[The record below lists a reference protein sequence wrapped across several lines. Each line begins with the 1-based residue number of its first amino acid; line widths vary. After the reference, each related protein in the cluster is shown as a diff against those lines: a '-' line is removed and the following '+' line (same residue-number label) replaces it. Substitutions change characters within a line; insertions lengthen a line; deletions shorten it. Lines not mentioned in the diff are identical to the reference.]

1 MINRLIEWSLRNR
14 FLVVCGV
21 FFLIAF
27 GTRALFRTPVDAI
40 PDLSENQVIVFADWP
55 GRSPQEV
62 EDQVTYPLSVGL
74 QGLAGVKTVRAN
86 SMFGFTLLTIIFEER
101 VDNYFA
107 RTRVLERLNLLAAQL
122 PAGVVPQL
130 GPDATGLGWVYQ
142 YYLHVDPAHTHAG
155 ARTNSSSQLSTLNS
169 QPAYDLGQL
178 RALQDWFIRYQLNA
192 VQGVAEVASIGGFV
206 RQYQIEVSSLKMR
219 ARKVTLKDVMDAVGA
234 SNLNV
239 GGKVIEENGM
249 EFVVRGLGLVKS
261 LADLENIVLMER
273 GGVPIYLKDVATVQI
288 GGDFRRGTLD
298 VDGREVVGGIIVMR
312 NGENALATINRV
324 KEKIRAIQPSLPPGV
339 HIKSFYD
346 RAELIERT
354 IDTLKHALAEE
365 ILLVTLA
372 HIIFL
377 WHFRSILIV
386 TVPLPL
392 SILVSF
398 ILMERFGISSNIM
411 SLSGIAIAIGVL
423 VDAGIVMTENV
434 IRHCEKAEEEKA
446 KKCSVISVQSSV
458 AVGTSNAPS
467 STNTSSSLAPTGG
480 EGRGEGANA
489 TASPTPSPP
498 PTAPLNTVS
507 LKTEHSSR
515 LTAEETW
522 DVVLTSAQQ
531 VGRPIFFAMV
541 IIILAFLPVFALSG
555 QEGKLFH
562 PLAFTK
568 TFAMIGS
575 TILAV
580 TIVPALCSFLVRGPF
595 HSEDRNWVMRV
606 LLAIYDPILDL
617 ALRWR
622 KTVMACAALLLA
634 FALLIAFGIPR
645 PAMLWLAKATSVD
658 SAAAL
663 PPHPDRLP
671 PGEGTAQ
678 ATASPSPSASHQAH
692 GGGTPSLS
700 PGERAGVRGNEADML
715 AEFSRK
721 HPRFTKLFTG
731 FGKDFMPT
739 LNEGSLLFMPV
750 LLPSTS
756 LTEVKR
762 VMSWQDRVIRSLPE
776 VESVGGKLGRSET
789 ATDPAPVE
797 MIETTI
803 MLKPE
808 WLPTNRTYLGFIK
821 IPTVYRN
828 PAWRANSTKETLI
841 AELTEKLANV
851 PGYVP
856 GFLQPIENRILML
869 STGIRAQLGV
879 KILGGS
885 LDDLQRKAFE
895 VERVVREVPGAVGVA
910 PSRVQGKPYLEV
922 EVNRVAMARFG
933 LRAAD
938 VLDAVETG
946 LGGKVLST
954 TYQAAERVDPR
965 ERTGIQVRLQRDER
979 DDLERLGDV
988 LVAAPGGKHIP
999 LGQLATIRRATGPS
1013 EIASEN
1019 GRLRVFVQANVQDR
1033 DLTGFVEDVKRRVK
1047 EQIEPTL
1054 PPGMTIEYSGEY
1066 ENLVRAQQ
1074 TLYYIFPATLLII
1087 FLLLYLV
1094 YHSAKEAAHVI
1105 LAVPFALTG
1114 GVFLQYLLG
1123 YNFSV
1128 SVWVG
1133 YIALFGTAIQTGVV
1147 MVVYLEEMVAKK
1159 QAACAAAGQPFT
1171 RDDLVQAI
1179 KDGARLRL
1187 RPKVMTVA
1195 TIVASL
1201 LPIMWSHRP
1210 GSEVMQPLATPV
1222 IGGMVSSLLHILV
1235 VTPVIFAMLRERE
1248 LQKGSSASAQSV

>member
-21 FFLIAF
+21 FFLVAF

-40 PDLSENQVIVFADWP
+40 PDLSENQVIVFADWA

-86 SMFGFTLLTIIFEER
+86 SMFGFSMLTLIFEEK

-142 YYLHVDPAHTHAG
+142 YYLHVDPQLAHNP
-155 ARTNSSSQLSTLNS
+155 ARTNSASQLSTLNS
-169 QPAYDLGQL
+169 QPSYDLGQL

-273 GGVPIYLKDVATVQI
+273 GGVPIYLKDVAIVQI

-298 VDGREVVGGIIVMR
+298 VDGREVVGGIVVMR

-324 KEKIRAIQPSLPPGV
+324 KEKIRALQPSLPPGV
-339 HIKSFYD
+339 TIKSFYD

-398 ILMERFGISSNIM
+398 ILMEKFGISSNIM

-434 IRHCEKAEEEKA
+434 IRHCERAEEEKG
-446 KKCSVISVQSSV
+446 KKCSVISVQCSV
-458 AVGTSNAPS
+458 AAGAVSAPAATNAS
-467 STNTSSSLAPTGG
+467 ASLAPTGG
-480 EGRGEGANA
+480 EGLGEGANA
-489 TASPTPSPP
+489 APTPTASPPP
-498 PTAPLNTVS
+498 AAPLKTVS
-507 LKTEHSSR
+507 LNTEHSSR
-515 LTAEETW
+515 LTAEETLA
-522 DVVLTSAQQ
+522 VVLTSAQQ

-575 TILAV
+575 TLLAV
-580 TIVPALCSFLVRGPF
+580 TIVPVLCSFLVRGPF

-606 LLAIYDPILDL
+606 LLAIYDPLLDL
-617 ALRWR
+617 ALKWR
-622 KTVMACAALLLA
+622 KTVMAGAAVLLV
-634 FALLIAFGIPR
+634 FALLIAFGLPR
-645 PAMLWLAKATSVD
+645 PALLWLARTTTD
-658 SAAAL
+658 
-663 PPHPDRLP
+663 
-671 PGEGTAQ
+671 
-678 ATASPSPSASHQAH
+678 ASERGRPRPQHAH
-692 GGGTPSLS
+692 TDV
-700 PGERAGVRGNEADML
+700 GVRAPLNTDPLNTEHSARLHADF
-715 AEFSRK
+715 AAR
-721 HPRFTKLFTG
+721 HPTFTKLFTG

-762 VMSWQDRVIRSLPE
+762 VMSWQDRVIRELPE
-776 VESVGGKLGRSET
+776 VESVGGKLGRAET

-828 PAWRANSTKETLI
+828 PAWRPTSTKETLI

-879 KILGGS
+879 KILGGP

-895 VERVVREVPGAVGVA
+895 VERIVREVPGAVGVA

-933 LRAAD
+933 LRAQD

-946 LGGKVLST
+946 LGGKVMST
-954 TYQAAERVDPR
+954 TYQAAERMDPR

-988 LVAAPGGKHIP
+988 LVATPSGKHIP
-999 LGQLATIRRATGPS
+999 LGQLATIRRTTGPS

-1019 GRLRVFVQANVQDR
+1019 GRLRVFVQANVSDR
-1033 DLTGFVEDVKRRVK
+1033 DLTGFVEDVKRRVEK
-1047 EQIEPTL
+1047 EIAPTL

-1087 FLLLYLV
+1087 FLLLYMV

-1159 QAACAAAGQPFT
+1159 QAERAAAGQPFT
-1171 RDDLVQAI
+1171 RDDLIQAI

-1248 LQKGSSASAQSV
+1248 LKSAVAQVGAK

>member
-21 FFLIAF
+21 FVLIAF
-27 GTRALFRTPVDAI
+27 GTRAVLRTPVDAI
-40 PDLSENQVIVFADWP
+40 PDLSENQVIVFADWA

-86 SMFGFTLLTIIFEER
+86 SMFGFSMLTLIFEDK

-122 PAGVVPQL
+122 PAGVLPQL

-142 YYLHVDPAHTHAG
+142 YYLHVDPALAHASTH
-155 ARTNSSSQLSTLNS
+155 TNSGSQLSTLNS
-169 QPAYDLGQL
+169 QPSYDLGQL

-261 LADLENIVLMER
+261 LEDLENIVLMER
-273 GGVPIYLKDVATVQI
+273 GGIPIYLKDIATVQI

-298 VDGREVVGGIIVMR
+298 VDGREVVGGIVVMR

-324 KEKIRAIQPSLPPGV
+324 KEKIRQIQPSLPPGV
-339 HIKSFYD
+339 TIKSFYD

-392 SILVSF
+392 SIFVSF
-398 ILMERFGISSNIM
+398 ILMEKFGVSSNIM

-434 IRHCEKAEEEKA
+434 IRHCERAEEEKVRKWESEKA
-446 KKCSVISVQSSV
+446 RE
-458 AVGTSNAPS
+458 AAAAAAGTLSPSHSPTLSPAPS
-467 STNTSSSLAPTGG
+467 P
-480 EGRGEGANA
+480 
-489 TASPTPSPP
+489 
-498 PTAPLNTVS
+498 
-507 LKTEHSSR
+507 R
-515 LTAEETW
+515 LTAEETLA
-522 DVVLTSAQQ
+522 VVLTSAQQ

-580 TIVPALCSFLVRGPF
+580 TIVPALCSLLVRGPF

-606 LLAIYDPILDL
+606 LLAIYDPVLDW

-622 KTVMACAALLLA
+622 KTVMASAALLLTVALAMAFGAPREWVQRIEKAGHPKLAHA
-634 FALLIAFGIPR
+634 FA
-645 PAMLWLAKATSVD
+645 
-658 SAAAL
+658 
-663 PPHPDRLP
+663 
-671 PGEGTAQ
+671 
-678 ATASPSPSASHQAH
+678 
-692 GGGTPSLS
+692 
-700 PGERAGVRGNEADML
+700 
-715 AEFSRK
+715 
-721 HPRFTKLFTG
+721 G

-762 VMSWQDRVIRSLPE
+762 VMAWQDRVIRSLPE
-776 VESVGGKLGRSET
+776 VESVGGKLGRAET

-808 WLPTNRTYLGFIK
+808 WLPTNRTYLGFIR

-828 PAWRANSTKETLI
+828 PAWRPDSTKETLI
-841 AELTEKLANV
+841 AELTEKLSNV

-869 STGIRAQLGV
+869 ATGIRAQLGV

-895 VERVVREVPGAVGVA
+895 VERIVREVPGAVGVA

-933 LRAAD
+933 LRAQD

-946 LGGKVLST
+946 IGGKVLST
-954 TYQAAERVDPR
+954 TYQAAERMDPR
-965 ERTGIQVRLQRDER
+965 ERTGIQVRLQRAER

-988 LVAAPGGKHIP
+988 LVATPSGKQMP
-999 LGQLATIRRATGPS
+999 LGQLATIRRTTGPS

-1019 GRLRVFVQANVQDR
+1019 GRLRVFVQANVQER
-1033 DLTGFVEDVKRRVK
+1033 DLTSFVEDVKQRVK
-1047 EQIEPTL
+1047 KEIEPTL

-1087 FLLLYLV
+1087 FLLLYMV

-1114 GVFLQYLLG
+1114 GVFLQYILG

-1159 QAACAAAGQPFT
+1159 QAERAAAGQPFT
-1171 RDDLVQAI
+1171 RDDLIQAI

-1235 VTPVIFAMLRERE
+1235 VTPVIFAILRERE
-1248 LQKGSSASAQSV
+1248 LRKPD

>member
-27 GTRALFRTPVDAI
+27 GTRALYRTPVDAI
-40 PDLSENQVIVFADWP
+40 PDLSENQVIVFADWA

-86 SMFGFTLLTIIFEER
+86 SMFGFSMLTIIFEEK

-142 YYLHVDPAHTHAG
+142 YYLHVDPQHAHG
-155 ARTNSSSQLSTLNS
+155 DARTNPGAQLSTLNS

-261 LADLENIVLMER
+261 LADLENVVLMER
-273 GGVPIYLKDVATVQI
+273 GGIPIYLKDIATVQL

-298 VDGREVVGGIIVMR
+298 VDGREVVGGIVVMR

-324 KEKIRAIQPSLPPGV
+324 KEKIRQIQPSLPPGV
-339 HIKSFYD
+339 TIKSFYD

-365 ILLVTLA
+365 IILVTLA

-398 ILMERFGISSNIM
+398 ILMEKFGISSNIM

-434 IRHCEKAEEEKA
+434 IRHCERAEEEKQ
-446 KKCSVISVQSSV
+446 KKCAVISVQSSV
-458 AVGTSNAPS
+458 AGAASAPAATNA
-467 STNTSSSLAPTGG
+467 SSSLAPTGG
-480 EGRGEGANA
+480 EGRGEGANDS
-489 TASPTPSPP
+489 ASPAVSPLP
-498 PTAPLNTVS
+498 VAPLNTGK
-507 LKTEHSSR
+507 LKTEHSSIR
-515 LTAEETW
+515 LTPEETLA
-522 DVVLTSAQQ
+522 VVLSSAQQ

-580 TIVPALCSFLVRGPF
+580 TIVPALCSLLVRGPF

-622 KTVMACAALLLA
+622 KTVMTGAAVLLA
-634 FALLIAFGIPR
+634 FALAIAFGLPK
-645 PAMLWLAKATSVD
+645 PVMLWLAKQEERGR
-658 SAAAL
+658 
-663 PPHPDRLP
+663 PRP
-671 PGEGTAQ
+671 Q
-678 ATASPSPSASHQAH
+678 
-692 GGGTPSLS
+692 
-700 PGERAGVRGNEADML
+700 ERAADVGVRAPEEARLL
-715 AEFSRK
+715 ADFAAR
-721 HPRFTKLFTG
+721 HPGFTKLFAG

-808 WLPTNRTYLGFIK
+808 WLPTNHTYLGFIT
-821 IPTVYRN
+821 IPGVYRN
-828 PAWRANSTKETLI
+828 PVWRPESTKETLI
-841 AELTEKLANV
+841 AELTEKLSNV

-895 VERVVREVPGAVGVA
+895 VERVVKEVRGAVGVA

-933 LRAAD
+933 LRAQD

-946 LGGKVLST
+946 IGGKVIST
-954 TYQAAERVDPR
+954 TYQAAERMDPR

-988 LVAAPGGKHIP
+988 LVATPGGKQMP
-999 LGQLATIRRATGPS
+999 LGQLATIRRTTGPS

-1019 GRLRVFVQANVQDR
+1019 GRLRVFVQANVQER
-1033 DLTGFVEDVKRRVK
+1033 DLTSFVEDVKRRVK

-1066 ENLVRAQQ
+1066 ENLLRAQQ

-1087 FLLLYLV
+1087 FLLLYVV

-1159 QAACAAAGQPFT
+1159 QAERAAAGQPFT
-1171 RDDLVQAI
+1171 RDDLIQAI

-1248 LQKGSSASAQSV
+1248 LRPQSPATARP

>member
-21 FFLIAF
+21 FVLIAF
-27 GTRALFRTPVDAI
+27 GTRAVLRTPVDAI
-40 PDLSENQVIVFADWP
+40 PDLSENQVIVFADWA

-86 SMFGFTLLTIIFEER
+86 SMFGFSMLTLIFEEK

-142 YYLHVDPAHTHAG
+142 YYLHVDPALAHASTH
-155 ARTNSSSQLSTLNS
+155 TNSGSQLLTLNS
-169 QPAYDLGQL
+169 QPSYDLGQL

-261 LADLENIVLMER
+261 LEDLENIVLMER
-273 GGVPIYLKDVATVQI
+273 GGIPIYLKDIATVQI

-298 VDGREVVGGIIVMR
+298 VDGREVVGGIVVMR

-324 KEKIRAIQPSLPPGV
+324 KEKIRQIQPSLPPGV
-339 HIKSFYD
+339 TIKSFYD

-398 ILMERFGISSNIM
+398 ILMEKFGISSNIM

-434 IRHCEKAEEEKA
+434 IRHCERAEEEKVRKWESEKA
-446 KKCSVISVQSSV
+446 RE
-458 AVGTSNAPS
+458 AAAAAAGTLSPSHSPTLSPAPS
-467 STNTSSSLAPTGG
+467 P
-480 EGRGEGANA
+480 
-489 TASPTPSPP
+489 
-498 PTAPLNTVS
+498 
-507 LKTEHSSR
+507 R
-515 LTAEETW
+515 LTAEETLA
-522 DVVLTSAQQ
+522 VVLTSAQQ

-580 TIVPALCSFLVRGPF
+580 TIVPALCSLLVRGPF

-606 LLAIYDPILDL
+606 LLAIYDPVLDW

-622 KTVMACAALLLA
+622 KTVMASAALLLTVALAMAFGAPREWVQRIEKAGHPKLAHA
-634 FALLIAFGIPR
+634 FA
-645 PAMLWLAKATSVD
+645 
-658 SAAAL
+658 
-663 PPHPDRLP
+663 
-671 PGEGTAQ
+671 
-678 ATASPSPSASHQAH
+678 
-692 GGGTPSLS
+692 
-700 PGERAGVRGNEADML
+700 
-715 AEFSRK
+715 
-721 HPRFTKLFTG
+721 G

-762 VMSWQDRVIRSLPE
+762 VMAWQDRVIRSLPE
-776 VESVGGKLGRSET
+776 VESVGGKLGRAET

-808 WLPTNRTYLGFIK
+808 WLPTNRTYLGFIR

-828 PAWRANSTKETLI
+828 PAWRPDSTKETLI
-841 AELTEKLANV
+841 AELTEKLSNV

-869 STGIRAQLGV
+869 ATGIRAQLGV

-895 VERVVREVPGAVGVA
+895 VERIVREVPGAVGVA

-933 LRAAD
+933 LRAQD

-946 LGGKVLST
+946 IGGKVLST
-954 TYQAAERVDPR
+954 TYQAAERMDPR
-965 ERTGIQVRLQRDER
+965 ERTGIQVRLQRAER

-988 LVAAPGGKHIP
+988 LVATPSGKQMP
-999 LGQLATIRRATGPS
+999 LGQLATIRRTTGPS

-1019 GRLRVFVQANVQDR
+1019 GRLRVFVQANVQER
-1033 DLTGFVEDVKRRVK
+1033 DLTSFVEDVKQRVK
-1047 EQIEPTL
+1047 KEIEPTL

-1066 ENLVRAQQ
+1066 ENLLRAQQ

-1087 FLLLYLV
+1087 FLLLYMV

-1114 GVFLQYLLG
+1114 GVFLQYILG

-1159 QAACAAAGQPFT
+1159 QAERAAAGQPFT
-1171 RDDLVQAI
+1171 RDDLIQAI

-1248 LQKGSSASAQSV
+1248 LASSVKSAVGR